1 MVARVALVGAG
12 PGDPGLITVRGL
24 ELLRKADVVVTDFLV
39 DVRLKQ
45 LIPKHVEIV
54 DVGKRPGKTSFSQ
67 DAINREL
74 IRLSRSHELVVRLKG
89 GDPFLFGRGGE
100 EVDALL
106 GADIAVEVV
115 PGITSALAGPMFAGV
130 PVTHR
135 GLADGYIVI
144 TGHRHADAPLDYDWS
159 ALVNSG
165 LTIVVLM
172 GVAHRGVIA
181 KALVDAGMDT
191 ATSVTAIESVTWAQ
205 ERCLRT
211 TVGQLADIEIAS
223 PAVIVIGKTAGVD
236 LGWRRSLPLAG
247 WSIHLLRPFDV
258 GDELA
263 VGLRDCGATVVQAP
277 AIEIRDPSDGGLALK
292 AALREIDAYDWLVFT
307 SKNGVERTLNE
318 IADLRTLAGTKI
330 ACIGSGTRS
339 ALERHRVGCD
349 LMPTEFV
356 GESLVASFP
365 EGSGRVLFPR
375 ARVAREVVPEG
386 LTAKGWSVDVV
397 EAYQVHIPEPMV
409 TPDLAAALDVT
420 VFTAAS
426 TVDGYRAQYPEVKP
440 KRAVAIGPVTADR
453 LRGVGI
459 DQIHVAQE
467 YSVQGLTELLSWLA
481 SSPADS

>member
-1 MVARVALVGAG
+1 
-12 PGDPGLITVRGL
+12 
-24 ELLRKADVVVTDFLV
+24 VTDFLV

-45 LIPKHVEIV
+45 LIPKHVEVV
-54 DVGKRPGKTSFSQ
+54 DVGKRPGRASFSQ
-67 DAINREL
+67 DAINQEL
-74 IRLSRSHELVVRLKG
+74 IRLSRSNELVVRLKG

-144 TGHRHADAPLDYDWS
+144 TGHRHADAPLDYDWV
-159 ALVNSG
+159 ALVDSG

-181 KALVDAGMDT
+181 KALVDAGMDP
-191 ATSVTAIESVTWAQ
+191 ATPTTVIESVTWVQ
-205 ERCLRT
+205 ERSFRM
-211 TVGQLADIEIAS
+211 TVSQLPDRKITS
-223 PAVIVIGKTAGVD
+223 PAVIIIGRTAGVD

-247 WSIHLLRPFDV
+247 WSVHLLRPFDA

-263 VGLRDCGATVVQAP
+263 VGLRDRGATVVQAP
-277 AIEIRDPSDGGLALK
+277 AIEIREPSDGGLALK
-292 AALREIDAYDWLVFT
+292 EAIREIHAYDWLVFT

-318 IADLRTLAGTKI
+318 IADLRRLAGIKI
-330 ACIGSGTRS
+330 ACIGSGTRL

-356 GESLVASFP
+356 GESLVTSFP
-365 EGSGRVLFPR
+365 EGGGRVLFPR
-375 ARVAREVVPEG
+375 ARVARDVVPEG

-397 EAYQVHIPEPMV
+397 EAYQVRVPEPMMA
-409 TPDLAAALDVT
+409 PDLAAALDVT

-426 TVDGYRAQYPEVKP
+426 TVDGYCIQYPHVKP

-453 LRGVGI
+453 LRDVGI
-459 DQIHVAQE
+459 EQIDVAQE
-467 YSVQGLTELLSWLA
+467 YSVHGLTQILLRLA
-481 SSPADS
+481 SSSAHS